1 MKNNKEFG
9 FINKIKK
16 QMNNEKIFGIIK
28 SLTGHTGLKV
38 AGYL

>member
-1 MKNNKEFG
+1 MKKNKEFG

-28 SLTGHTGLKV
+28 KFF
-38 AGYL
+38 